1 MKLIFCQ
8 FTSSFLLAN
17 YIVII
22 NIFLCRL
29 LYFVY
34 IKSNSVY
41 LLRRPRLTRIY
52 IDVINIFHG
61 EDYEKTALVL
71 LGMFAFSGV
80 AVAATEEAAA
90 TTSSTST
97 TTTAATTSAAGGGA
111 AGAAAVGTVTATAVG
126 ITAAA
131 VAVAAVASSNSGTG
145 TTTTVTAAQ

>member
-80 AVAATEEAAA
+80 AVAATEEATA

-111 AGAAAVGTVTATAVG
+111 AGAAAVV
-126 ITAAA
+126 
-131 VAVAAVASSNSGTG
+131 
-145 TTTTVTAAQ
+145 Q

>member
-8 FTSSFLLAN
+8 FTSSFPLAN
-17 YIVII
+17 YILII
-22 NIFLCRL
+22 NIFHCRP

-41 LLRRPRLTRIY
+41 LLRRPRLRRIY

-80 AVAATEEAAA
+80 AVAATEEAT

-97 TTTAATTSAAGGGA
+97 TTTASTSAAGGGT

-131 VAVAAVASSNSGTG
+131 VAIAAVASSNSGTG

>member
-80 AVAATEEAAA
+80 AVAATEEATA

-145 TTTTVTAAQ
+145 TTTSVTAAQ

>member
-61 EDYEKTALVL
+61 EDYEKN
-71 LGMFAFSGV
+71 
-80 AVAATEEAAA
+80 
-90 TTSSTST
+90 STCV
-97 TTTAATTSAAGGGA
+97 
-111 AGAAAVGTVTATAVG
+111 VGDVC
-126 ITAAA
+126 I
-131 VAVAAVASSNSGTG
+131 
-145 TTTTVTAAQ
+145 

>member
-17 YIVII
+17 YILII

>member
-1 MKLIFCQ
+1 MLSRIVKLIFCQ
-8 FTSSFLLAN
+8 FTSSFPLAN

-61 EDYEKTALVL
+61 EDYEKN
-71 LGMFAFSGV
+71 
-80 AVAATEEAAA
+80 
-90 TTSSTST
+90 STCV
-97 TTTAATTSAAGGGA
+97 
-111 AGAAAVGTVTATAVG
+111 VGDVC
-126 ITAAA
+126 I
-131 VAVAAVASSNSGTG
+131 
-145 TTTTVTAAQ
+145 